1 MGNDSGVKI
10 QEERA
15 LDGGAGQSRDYAD
28 EERPLAA
35 YAAVSSIF
43 GVAFTASL
51 VVLSR
56 SGRLPERLDTRDL
69 VLAGVATHKLSRLIT
84 KDKVTSF
91 ARSPFTR
98 FQKETGQGEVEEEPR
113 GEGLQ
118 RALGE
123 LVSCPYCMAQWVSAA
138 FICGL
143 VAAPRT
149 TRLIAGVYA
158 AETIS
163 DFLQAAYRAA
173 EQQV

>member
-1 MGNDSGVKI
+1 VKL
-10 QEERA
+10 EEPTTR
-15 LDGGAGQSRDYAD
+15 DGGASPVAFTGYAD

-35 YAAVSSIF
+35 YGALSSAF
-43 GVAFTASL
+43 GVALTASL
-51 VVLSR
+51 VALAR
-56 SGRLPERLDTRDL
+56 SGRLPERLETRDL
-69 VLAGVATHKLSRLIT
+69 LLAGVATHKLSRLIA

-91 ARSPFTR
+91 LRAPFTR
-98 FQKETGQGEVEEEPR
+98 YQKDSGQGEVEEEPR

-123 LVSCPYCMAQWVSAA
+123 LLSCPYCLAQWVGAA

-143 VAAPRT
+143 VASPKP
-149 TRLIAGVYA
+149 TRLVAGVYV

-173 EQQV
+173 EQSR